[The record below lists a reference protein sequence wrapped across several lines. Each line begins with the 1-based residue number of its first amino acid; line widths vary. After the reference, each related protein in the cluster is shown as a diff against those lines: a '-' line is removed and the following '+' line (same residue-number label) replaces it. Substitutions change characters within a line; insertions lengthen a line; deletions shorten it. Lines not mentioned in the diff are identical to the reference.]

1 MPDIFSSISG
11 IGAINASKSGKDLK
25 GCIKTIEFVLRRFGK
40 PKAIVIAN
48 NVNSLMNFPKENFS
62 DDELRPKKQLSLA
75 HKAKI
80 ILRKFIPGIY
90 MLSAKTKS
98 SLANKLK
105 IPDYKKLPEYEK
117 SLANGCCH
125 GAASFN
131 IRGGISF
138 DWDSA
143 KNRSR
148 YYSHIRS
155 VARTQI
161 HSQADFYP
169 LNRVVFFISNSYAL
183 KGTSG
188 RDYRQLL
195 TYRQK
200 T

>member
-1 MPDIFSSISG
+1 
-11 IGAINASKSGKDLK
+11 
-25 GCIKTIEFVLRRFGK
+25 
-40 PKAIVIAN
+40 
-48 NVNSLMNFPKENFS
+48 MNFPKENFS

-90 MLSAKTKS
+90 MLSAKIKS
-98 SLANKLK
+98 SLANKPK

-155 VARTQI
+155 L
-161 HSQADFYP
+161 SQELKYILKLDFYP
-169 LNRVVFFISNSYAL
+169 LNRVVFFIEPNSYAL

-188 RDYRQLL
+188 SVDYRQLL
-195 TYRQK
+195 HDISGKRLNLEKSSDYTSIFDEIYRSDS
-200 T
+200 